1 MWMWRFANSMASQTQ
16 TKNNGNSTVKSPDGL
31 FETDHIEN
39 DLNHVDVAICE
50 FYGIPNPQIQT
61 QDQSA

>member
-1 MWMWRFANSMASQTQ
+1 MGISLILIALGT
-16 TKNNGNSTVKSPDGL
+16 GL